1 MGTCSTKLNLPYG
14 LELVLSN
21 IPSSDDKSK
30 MLLGLQLEY
39 DNFTPQ
45 AQKKIDEATRAHIEK
60 KIE

>member
-1 MGTCSTKLNLPYG
+1 MGACSTKINLPYG

-21 IPSSDDKSK
+21 VPSEDKSK

-39 DNFTPQ
+39 DSFTPQ
-45 AQKKIDEATRAHIEK
+45 AQKRIDELTKTHIEK